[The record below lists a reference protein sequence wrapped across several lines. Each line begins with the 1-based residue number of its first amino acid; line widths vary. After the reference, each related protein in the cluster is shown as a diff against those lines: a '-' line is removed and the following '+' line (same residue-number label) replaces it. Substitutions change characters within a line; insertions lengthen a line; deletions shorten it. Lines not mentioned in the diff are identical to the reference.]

1 MQGQN
6 TYKEAVFRNEEVEKV
21 DGILDKMIVV
31 IEDSRDE
38 VFRIS
43 ESARM
48 ELMER
53 EEELL
58 RTQTMIMALIEE
70 IGALE
75 LEEKNGRNLYLAVSK
90 ELDKFSKEEIQK
102 IFSKTASTQTMLGI
116 KREYEKNLI
125 LKRNS
130 LEFHIKNARQVLARS
145 EALTSKMSMALEYL
159 TGSLL
164 DEIAEVKLSRNIGMK
179 VIKFQESERSRIA
192 KDMHDGPAQYIANGV
207 LKVDYCEKLIEKDTK
222 KALLELGNLKK
233 HLRLTAAEI
242 RRIVYGLMPMSL
254 QDLGLIPTL
263 VHYIEEAKS
272 KTELNIQFSHSNKL
286 DRKLDALVALSI
298 FRIIQ
303 ECINNAEKHSG
314 ADQCCINLKI
324 TRRELFLEI
333 VDNGRGFV
341 LNPHEGLK
349 SDSGFGIYGM
359 KERVRL
365 LGGSFELHSIAEG
378 FKGTKIFVN
387 VPLD

>member
-6 TYKEAVFRNEEVEKV
+6 TYKEPALRNEAVEKV
-21 DGILDKMIVV
+21 DGILDKMVLM

-43 ESARM
+43 ESARI
-48 ELMER
+48 ELLER
-53 EEELL
+53 EEELV
-58 RTQTMIMALIEE
+58 RTQVMIKALIEE
-70 IGALE
+70 ITSLE
-75 LEEKNGRNLYLAVSK
+75 LEEKNSRNLYLAVSK
-90 ELDKFSKEEIQK
+90 EPDKFSKEEMQK
-102 IFSKTASTQTMLGI
+102 IFSKTASIQTMLAI

-125 LKRNS
+125 LKRSS
-130 LEFHIKNARQVLARS
+130 LEFHIKNAKQVLARS
-145 EALTSKMSMALEYL
+145 EVLTSKMSMALEYL

-222 KALLELGNLKK
+222 KALQELANLKK

-263 VHYIEEAKS
+263 VHFLEEAKS
-272 KTELNIQFSHSNKL
+272 KSNLNIRFSHSNKL
-286 DRKLDALVALSI
+286 DRKLDSLVALSI

-303 ECINNAEKHSG
+303 ECITNAEKHSE
-314 ADQCCINLKI
+314 ADECYINLKI
-324 TRRELFLEI
+324 TKTELLLEI
-333 VDNGRGFV
+333 IDNGKGFV

-365 LGGSFELHSIAEG
+365 LGGGFELHSTAEG
-378 FKGTKIFVN
+378 FKGTKIFVS
-387 VPLD
+387 VPLE

>member
-1 MQGQN
+1 MQTNNSDKDPQL
-6 TYKEAVFRNEEVEKV
+6 RNEEIEKV
-21 DGILDKMIVV
+21 DGILDKMVVV

-43 ESARM
+43 ESARI
-48 ELMER
+48 ELLER

-58 RTQTMIMALIEE
+58 RTQTLIKALIEE
-70 IGALE
+70 ITALE

-90 ELDKFSKEEIQK
+90 EPEKFSKEEMQK
-102 IFSKTASTQTMLGI
+102 IFSKTANIQTMLAI

-125 LKRNS
+125 LKRSS

-145 EALTSKMSMALEYL
+145 EVLMSKMSMALEYL

-179 VIKFQESERSRIA
+179 VIKFQENERSRIA

-222 KALLELGNLKK
+222 KALQELGNLKK
-233 HLRLTAAEI
+233 HLRLTAGEI

-263 VHYIEEAKS
+263 VHYIEEVKS
-272 KTELNIQFSHSNKL
+272 KSSLNIQFSHANKL
-286 DRKLDALVALSI
+286 DRKLDPLIALSI

-303 ECINNAEKHSG
+303 ECITNAEKHSD
-314 ADQCCINLKI
+314 ADECYINLRILKN
-324 TRRELFLEI
+324 ELLLEI
-333 VDNGRGFV
+333 IDNGKGFA

-349 SDSGFGIYGM
+349 NDSGFGIYGM

-387 VPLD
+387 VPLE

>member
-1 MQGQN
+1 MQN
-6 TYKEAVFRNEEVEKV
+6 TTNYKDASYRNEEVEKV

-31 IEDSRDE
+31 MEDSRDE

-43 ESARM
+43 ESARI
-48 ELMER
+48 ELLER
-53 EEELL
+53 EEELV
-58 RTQTMIMALIEE
+58 RTQAMIKALIEE
-70 IGALE
+70 ITLLE
-75 LEEKNGRNLYLAVSK
+75 QEEKSGRNLYLAVSK
-90 ELDKFSKEEIQK
+90 EPDKFSKEEIQE
-102 IFSKTASTQTMLGI
+102 IFSKTASLQTLLGI

-125 LKRNS
+125 LKRSS
-130 LEFHIKNARQVLARS
+130 LEFHIKNAREVLARS
-145 EALTSKMSMALEYL
+145 EVLTSKMSMALEYL

-164 DEIAEVKLSRNIGMK
+164 DEIAEVKLSRNIGMN
-179 VIKFQESERSRIA
+179 VIKFQENERSRIA

-207 LKVDYCEKLIEKDTK
+207 LKVDYCEKIFEKDPK
-222 KALLELGNLKK
+222 KALQELANLKK

-263 VHYIEEAKS
+263 VHYIEEVRSKS
-272 KTELNIQFSHSNKL
+272 SLDIRFSHSSKL
-286 DRKLDALVALSI
+286 DQKLDSLVALSI
-298 FRIIQ
+298 FRIVQ
-303 ECINNAEKHSG
+303 ECITNAEKH
-314 ADQCCINLKI
+314 ANAKECVVNLRMTKK
-324 TRRELFLEI
+324 ELQLEI
-333 VDNGRGFV
+333 MDNGKGFV

-365 LGGSFELHSIAEG
+365 LGGSFELHSLAEG

-387 VPLD
+387 VPLE